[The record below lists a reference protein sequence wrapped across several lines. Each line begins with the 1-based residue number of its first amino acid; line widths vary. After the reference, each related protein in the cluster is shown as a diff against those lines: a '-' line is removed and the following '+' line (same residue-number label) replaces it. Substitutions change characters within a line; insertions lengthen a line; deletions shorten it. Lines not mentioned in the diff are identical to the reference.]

1 MISSDYIF
9 SQWLRLWWRTKYLE
23 CEVTGAYGIL
33 LNCCLNCII
42 QTMSAYVTVAEFRY
56 CTSSHG
62 SYMSSLKPTSNC
74 PVQTTTCFDAHDQW
88 KHYTFVR
95 LEVFS
100 ASCIPVNT
108 LFKNF
113 SCWYIKPVHRY
124 HNERRN
130 WIILYFLSHAWPTII
145 TDIFLKESL
154 WKSQDFHLNNTM
166 YRYTWLDFH
175 LNNTV
180 HDMHEWYYN
189 RKPSLIYAFNSQV
202 FISGFTCAASL

>member
-1 MISSDYIF
+1 M
-9 SQWLRLWWRTKYLE
+9 L
-23 CEVTGAYGIL
+23 
-33 LNCCLNCII
+33 
-42 QTMSAYVTVAEFRY
+42 
-56 CTSSHG
+56 TSEI
-62 SYMSSLKPTSNC
+62 
-74 PVQTTTCFDAHDQW
+74 
-88 KHYTFVR
+88 HYTFVR

-100 ASCIPVNT
+100 VSCIPVNT

-130 WIILYFLSHAWPTII
+130 WIILYFLSHVWPTII

-180 HDMHEWYYN
+180 HDMNDIIIENCRWYTRSTPKFSYQVLLAQHRFKKKLIGFFL
-189 RKPSLIYAFNSQV
+189 RKSFLWHLSKF
-202 FISGFTCAASL
+202 L